1 MKQVKLFEQFIN
13 ETWKSGQDSVYMQ
26 GRDKIL
32 KLNYKQRFNKFI
44 LNASHGPFTRGHR
57 DSINDLARKDVIID
71 IFRDHD
77 HSSNETDALYY
88 PIVDSKKLNEVKNWI
103 LACWDIISNDIIDS
117 INKYEGDDL
126 NLSSIGNNI
135 SEPSGAKKYA
145 KHLDS
150 STYWQ
155 RSGTFTVLNSRIK
168 ELVEAC
174 YDISGDAKDMKLL
187 CDMMRNELE
196 KYIINYINGI
206 IEIDA
211 SRQNHHAKFA
221 NEIGLIKGEH
231 APFRSM
237 IPKDPNASK
246 LENKYNITWK
256 GQKPDY
262 SDSSI
267 TNLPKAPGA
276 SDKIE
281 QHRLH
286 TKLSEKGNRMLK
298 KLLNEYGG
306 FSYIDHTHS
315 DLYKPLE
322 IYQFTFRRGS
332 DDNEKWGR
340 STEYNGFVYGRVDL
354 LNSEITLTDVD
365 GKVWNSGKLSK
376 INAQVIAK
384 ITTDV
389 APMETGHRINK

>member
-1 MKQVKLFEQFIN
+1 M
-13 ETWKSGQDSVYMQ
+13 
-26 GRDKIL
+26 
-32 KLNYKQRFNKFI
+32 
-44 LNASHGPFTRGHR
+44 
-57 DSINDLARKDVIID
+57 
-71 IFRDHD
+71 
-77 HSSNETDALYY
+77 
-88 PIVDSKKLNEVKNWI
+88 DSKKLNEVKDWI
-103 LACWDIISNDIIDS
+103 LGCWDIISKDIIDS
-117 INKYEGDDL
+117 VNKYEGNDL

-150 STYWQ
+150 SQ
-155 RSGTFTVLNSRIK
+155 RSNSFTVLNSRIK

-196 KYIINYINGI
+196 KYTINYINGI

-231 APFRSM
+231 THVFRSV

-246 LENKYNITWK
+246 LENKYDITWK
-256 GQKPDY
+256 GEVPDY

-267 TNLPKAPGA
+267 ANLPEAPGN
-276 SDKIE
+276 SDKIK
-281 QHRLH
+281 QHQLH
-286 TKLSEKGNRMLK
+286 TELSEKGNRMLK
-298 KLLNEYGG
+298 KLLNQYGS

-322 IYQFTFRRGS
+322 MYQFTFRMGS

-376 INAQVIAK
+376 INAKVIAE
-384 ITTDV
+384 ITFDV